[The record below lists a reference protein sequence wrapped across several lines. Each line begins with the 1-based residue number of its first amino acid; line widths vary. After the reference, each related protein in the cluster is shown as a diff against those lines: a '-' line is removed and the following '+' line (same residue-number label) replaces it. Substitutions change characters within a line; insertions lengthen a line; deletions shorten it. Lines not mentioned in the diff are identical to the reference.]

1 MNERMDCDALVEL
14 APELALGT
22 VTGEPRARALEH
34 LAGCADCRGRVEELS
49 EVADALLLLAPAGEP
64 PAGFES
70 RVLQRLPTRIRPP
83 RWRRVGLVAAAVLLA
98 AAVGGAGVFAAGS
111 GDRDLAADYR
121 RTLTVADGSAFGAW
135 RLGDAGTVFL
145 YQGSPS
151 WMFVSMQP
159 SAGAGPYACEL
170 LLRGG
175 RRVSLGTFS
184 LQAYQTGWGRTIP
197 VALDEVAGVQL
208 RDLGRHQTF
217 EARIGRG

>member
-1 MNERMDCDALVEL
+1 VASSAGRKASSRSS
-14 APELALGT
+14 AT
-22 VTGEPRARALEH
+22 VTSTAVPKWVSVVSSRSSPSP
-34 LAGCADCRGRVEELS
+34 AD
-49 EVADALLLLAPAGEP
+49 
-64 PAGFES
+64 S
-70 RVLQRLPTRIRPP
+70 RRH
-83 RWRRVGLVAAAVLLA
+83 WRRVGLVAAAVLLA

-121 RTLTVADGSAFGAW
+121 RTLAVADGSAFGAW

-170 LLRGG
+170 VLRGG
-175 RRVSLGTFS
+175 RRMSLGTFS